1 MRSQILKRW
10 HFTDKMI
17 ECEHYSTLKLFL
29 VMIFHTHYIF
39 QILFSP
45 FDKLTA
51 NLSID
56 KSLSRDLPFFCLK
69 SYNPNYLT

>member
-45 FDKLTA
+45 FDKLQLISPLTSHY
-51 NLSID
+51 LGIYH
-56 KSLSRDLPFFCLK
+56 FCLK